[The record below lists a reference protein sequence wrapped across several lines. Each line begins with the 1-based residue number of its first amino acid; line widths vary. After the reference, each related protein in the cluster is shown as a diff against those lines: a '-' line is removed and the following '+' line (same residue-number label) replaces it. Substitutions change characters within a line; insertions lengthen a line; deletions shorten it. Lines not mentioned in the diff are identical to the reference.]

1 MLARAVECGAWIAFG
16 YIGQARGA
24 LVNSAGDAFFRSFE
38 RDGGDG
44 DLLADD
50 GAGSLPCLRLWLQ
63 TMPQKTEGTIILV
76 HWGASRAFA
85 YTPTCRPEAVH
96 QKPYIVTST

>member
-50 GAGSLPCLRLWLQ
+50 GAGSLLCLRLWLQ
-63 TMPQKTEGTIILV
+63 TMPPEN
-76 HWGASRAFA
+76 RAQLF
-85 YTPTCRPEAVH
+85 
-96 QKPYIVTST
+96 